1 MLLDTAIPLVQCST
15 EYCMWLT
22 SFSILSHS
30 YSFLAAPEP
39 EPLVAAQVVRAAHA
53 VALFQLLERS
63 GATRANCAH
72 KPTCL
77 RVLFALL
84 SLSFPFRFVPFPFEL
99 KYNILYNQVQYT
111 CLLYST

>member
-1 MLLDTAIPLVQCST
+1 
-15 EYCMWLT
+15 MWLT

-77 RVLFALL
+77 RVLLLALL
-84 SLSFPFRFVPFPFEL
+84 SLSFPFRFVSFRFRL
-99 KYNILYNQVQYT
+99 
-111 CLLYST
+111 S